1 MSDDDRCLLCGAKD
15 SDYPR
20 ACLAIQRQAVAC
32 PAAEMGMAS
41 PADAPAF
48 EKAALCPTDKLWP
61 AVQAER
67 ERRTHVAGVRAVVRM
82 FSEAGTAPVESA
94 RWPAAKDAWI
104 QTYSGLVFR
113 PFDPDPSMVRIGDIS
128 HALSNINRFNGH
140 TRFPYSVAAHSI
152 YVASRIGEMTAGE
165 LHRRELPP
173 SSLRRLSLLGLLH
186 DAAEAYFGDIVSP
199 IKRHVSVFKTI
210 EAKILATIFEAL
222 NLEPPSVSEQATLDE
237 FDLRALVTEKRDLH
251 QPEPQAWEID
261 KPPFDERIVETSW
274 RHVREKFSLLYTHLA
289 R

>member
-1 MSDDDRCLLCGAKD
+1 MNDRCLVCGAKD
-15 SDYPR
+15 VGS
-20 ACLAIQRQAVAC
+20 CLAISRRPDLETC
-32 PAAEMGMAS
+32 PIGREPSTDLPYLFETAAMSTTEQTCRL
-41 PADAPAF
+41 
-48 EKAALCPTDKLWP
+48 EL
-61 AVQAER
+61 
-67 ERRTHVAGVRAVVRM
+67 ERRASR
-82 FSEAGTAPVESA
+82 AGTKKAEDP
-94 RWPAAKDAWI
+94 WI

-113 PFDPDPSMVRIGDIS
+113 PFDPDPASVRIGDIS

-173 SSLRRLSLLGLLH
+173 SSLRRLQLLGLLH

-210 EAKILATIFEAL
+210 EAKILAAIFEAL
-222 NLEPPSVSEQATLDE
+222 NLEPPSVSEQLTLDE

-261 KPPFDERIVETSW
+261 KQPFDERIVETSW
-274 RHVREKFSLLYTHLA
+274 RHVREKFGLLYTALA